1 MITTPR
7 MTLALL
13 ATLALLTACECRQ
26 AKPAVESEPAGKQES
41 KEKRDAL
48 PGLDHGLVQSPVNI
62 LTSRAEGGHH
72 EVAINLHHAEP
83 NHLENKGHTIQ
94 LDFQPGSSVTF
105 DGREYQLK
113 QFHFHTPSEHQIDG
127 ITYPM
132 EGHIVNIIE
141 PKTPEDPTRYLVVSF
156 LFRMGDEDSF
166 ITSFLDQV
174 PRRRGRRG
182 PRGGSGLPLAQR
194 SQPGIQILSLPRIAH
209 DAALHRD
216 RRMVDRERDP
226 AGIAGAD
233 SADPSPRGR
242 QRPARAS
249 ALRSQGRK
257 LSRGATSAS
266 RRRTRISG
274 SPDTRRG
281 RRCCQAQR

>member
-1 MITTPR
+1 MIAAPR

-13 ATLALLTACECRQ
+13 ATLALLTACKCRQ
-26 AKPAVESEPAGKQES
+26 AKSSVESEPAGKQES

-132 EGHIVNIIE
+132 EGHIVNMIE
-141 PKTPEDPTRYLVVSF
+141 PKTQEDPTLYLVVSF

-174 PRRRGRRG
+174 PDEEGSEALEQGEVYLSPNDRNPDYEYYHYRGSLTTPPYTETVEWLIVKEIQQASPEQIRRIHLLEGDNARRV
-182 PRGGSGLPLAQR
+182 Q
-194 SQPGIQILSLPRIAH
+194 
-209 DAALHRD
+209 ALY
-216 RRMVDRERDP
+216 
-226 AGIAGAD
+226 
-233 SADPSPRGR
+233 
-242 QRPARAS
+242 
-249 ALRSQGRK
+249 GRK
-257 LSRGATSAS
+257 VEN
-266 RRRTRISG
+266 
-274 SPDTRRG
+274 
-281 RRCCQAQR
+281 